1 MTLTTIK
8 NDIKAFAKKKH
19 SYMTGYIA
27 MQEDFHKRLA
37 TGMIGEQWAKQE
49 LEKYKTE
56 GDTYARTTYNQI
68 MVDIERVHE
77 QELAKLKE
85 KELSVTADDMAELN
99 LLASMD
105 VTEDE
110 LVTYYE
116 KFKDKP
122 LAIKKLND
130 IAKQQRVLFVNM
142 KVYSAEQ
149 ELKAIIDFFK
159 QQLAFLEGSLQIN
172 GDKVQAVTMDMI
184 VNAEVTTLDARL
196 GEYLD
201 L

>member
-37 TGMIGEQWAKQE
+37 AGMIGEQWAKQE

-68 MVDIERVHE
+68 MADIERVHE
-77 QELAKLKE
+77 QESAKLKE
-85 KELSVTADDMAELN
+85 KELSVTADDVAELS
-99 LLASMD
+99 LLSSME
-105 VTEDE
+105 VTKAE

-116 KFKDKP
+116 KFKHKP
-122 LAIKKLND
+122 LAIKKLNE
-130 IAKQQRVLFVNM
+130 IAKQQPELFINM
-142 KVYSAEQ
+142 QDYTAEQ
-149 ELKAIIDFFK
+149 ELNGIIDFFK
-159 QQLAFLEGSLQIN
+159 QQLAFFEGRLQIN
-172 GDKVQAVTMDMI
+172 GDKILAVTMDMV

-196 GEYLD
+196 GEYLN